1 MFQVKTLCEGKRIL
15 PPDDFVVA
23 NSFHYGKYDGAELVS
38 YLSLCVVSLNR
49 TPGAMGI
56 SVDIAVSSC
65 VNHSMTIAI
74 DSLKALL
81 RRRRNKSYLFAQVA
95 KTPTARQFW
104 SGKLNRTTRASIVPA
119 LLHMFDNRYII
130 YADAED
136 MVMFFE

>member
-1 MFQVKTLCEGKRIL
+1 M
-15 PPDDFVVA
+15 A

-95 KTPTARQFW
+95 KTPSARKFW
-104 SGKLNRTTRASIVPA
+104 AGKLTKTSRASIMPA
-119 LLHMFDNRYII
+119 FIHMFDERYII
-130 YADAED
+130 YEDAED
-136 MVMFFE
+136 MAMFFE